1 MSSKAPKLTTIQYKA
16 LSLILLLAG
25 AACMTTTAAHAKEKD
40 LLVVAIDADREALQR
55 DDPIVRR
62 VIKMLGQA
70 LSERNHR
77 VTDES
82 WFNRHQ
88 QLGRRNLTSAAE
100 WVREARRKGNRA
112 DAMITLKTYQI
123 RDHRRRG
130 HATRVEVIARIYTL
144 PEGRVDLETDLIS
157 IAGAILPPDCDRDVL
172 RVPSGC
178 R

>member
-1 MSSKAPKLTTIQYKA
+1 MLV
-16 LSLILLLAG
+16 LLAD
-25 AACMTTTAAHAKEKD
+25 AAFMTTTATRATGKN
-40 LLVVAIDADREALQR
+40 LLVVAMDADCEALQR

-62 VIKMLGQA
+62 VIKILGQA
-70 LSERNHR
+70 LIERNHR
-77 VTDES
+77 VTYES
-82 WFNRHQ
+82 WFNCHQ
-88 QLGRRNLTSAAE
+88 QLGRRNLSSAAE

-112 DAMITLKTYQI
+112 DAMIALKTYQI

-130 HATRVEVIARIYTL
+130 HASRVEVMARIYTL